1 MGCLRIDRLA
11 RSAGSLVA
19 ADGRIVAARAF
30 VADRAVARLVGMLGT
45 PDPRTDEALLLVPC
59 RAVHAIGMR
68 TRLGAAFLDAHGVVL
83 RVVDPLPRRGASCR
97 GARAVVEA
105 ASGALALVTVREATL
120 GRTAPVRPLPAILR
134 LIEAPLK
141 PITPRPAARPARP
154 RAPRAPRPPRP
165 APPSVLLPPWVS
177 GGG

>member
-1 MGCLRIDRLA
+1 MGCLRIDQLA

-105 ASGALALVTVREATL
+105 ALGALAL
-120 GRTAPVRPLPAILR
+120 APGDRVCLSGDR
-134 LIEAPLK
+134 LFPHGAH
-141 PITPRPAARPARP
+141 AARGHGGSAGRP
-154 RAPRAPRPPRP
+154 RALSGHRGHSDPRDQGRTP
-165 APPSVLLPPWVS
+165 
-177 GGG
+177 

>member
-11 RSAGSLVA
+11 RDAGSLVA

-68 TRLGAAFLDAHGVVL
+68 
-83 RVVDPLPRRGASCR
+83 
-97 GARAVVEA
+97 ARAVVEA
-105 ASGALALVTVREATL
+105 ASGALALMTVREATL

-141 PITPRPAARPARP
+141 PITPRPAARPAHP

-177 GGG
+177 GSG